1 MVMGSAQRNAL
12 NKTALGAA
20 NALTNWSTQL
30 VAEMEKQGVGRYTK
44 RTPIGK
50 RSIFGHQPSTT
61 DDKETVTF
69 ERWRI
74 RQLLD
79 EMAALKEKLLRFEK
93 PTVPDPKT
101 PSPFAMSSSATVQ
114 PSSLTSTLPPRSR
127 RS

>member
-20 NALTNWSTQL
+20 NALTNWSRQL
-30 VAEMEKQGVGRYTK
+30 VAEMEKQGVGRYPK
-44 RTPIGK
+44 RTPKGE
-50 RSIFGHQPSTT
+50 RHRIFGQPSTT

-79 EMAALKEKLLRFEK
+79 EMDALNQKLLRFEK
-93 PTVPDPKT
+93 PTEPGEGK
-101 PSPFAMSSSATVQ
+101 
-114 PSSLTSTLPPRSR
+114 
-127 RS
+127 